1 VTSAPFSM
9 LTMGQMVQQ
18 MAIYDQLIVSVP
30 PSCPKQPGNLSQ
42 QDAGWKVFR
51 FLQRAPDMNFQQ
63 LRQPPSTISAVPRR
77 PNIDMATVK
86 VV

>member
-1 VTSAPFSM
+1 
-9 LTMGQMVQQ
+9 MVQQ

-30 PSCPKQPGNLSQ
+30 LLCPKQPGNLSR
-42 QDAGWKVFR
+42 QDTGWEVFC
-51 FLQRAPDMNFQQ
+51 FLKQAPDMNFQQ
-63 LRQPPSTISAVPRR
+63 LRQPPSTISAVRRR